1 MGNNTAPL
9 QFINQKITG
18 LQVVQQALTNL
29 YTQATDL
36 DISDTIRAQ
45 LTRLNEELFALQ
57 SERNAMVD
65 TSNVVSPPT
74 PGEILALNDILK
86 QLDAYVHTDQN
97 VHMAISY
104 LQQVADQI
112 KSA

>member
-1 MGNNTAPL
+1 MADNTAAL

-36 DISDTIRAQ
+36 NLSDTIREQ
-45 LTRLNEELFALQ
+45 LTSLNEELFALQ
-57 SERNAMVD
+57 SERNAMAD
-65 TSNVVSPPT
+65 ASNVVSPPT
-74 PGEILALNDILK
+74 PNEVQALNKILT
-86 QLDAYVHTDQN
+86 QLDAYVHLDQN
-97 VHMAISY
+97 VHMAINY

-112 KSA
+112 NKA

>member
-1 MGNNTAPL
+1 MADNTAAL
-9 QFINQKITG
+9 QLINQKITG

-36 DISDTIRAQ
+36 NISDTIRAQ
-45 LTRLNEELFALQ
+45 LTNLNEELFALQ
-57 SERNAMVD
+57 SERNAMAD
-65 TSNVVSPPT
+65 ATNVVSPPT
-74 PGEILALNDILK
+74 PSEIQALNDILK

-97 VHMAISY
+97 LHMAISY

-112 KSA
+112 KNA